1 MAGAGKSTML
11 AKAREVWQREG
22 FAVHGVALAGKAA
35 EGLEEA
41 SGIASS
47 TLASWERGW
56 DRGFDRLGPKDVFV
70 IDESGMVGSKQLAR
84 FITEADK
91 AGAKIVLVGDPEQLQ
106 PIGAGAAFRAVAER
120 VGFADL
126 EEIRRQRE
134 AWMREASA
142 HFGKLRTADGL
153 AAYDRHGAI
162 RFAENSEHARDAI
175 VRDVI
180 ADMDTRPDGSRLVMA
195 HRRVDVRDLNEAIR
209 AARQERGELAG
220 ERVYQTAEGERSF
233 APGDRLMFRENNRDL
248 AVKNGM
254 LGTVAQAEE
263 GRLTIR
269 LDSAS
274 KGAGEGRAVSISLAD
289 YAAVDHGYAITIH
302 KAQGA
307 TVDRAYVLASPTMDR
322 HLAYVSMTRHR
333 DEVLLHAGREEFRD
347 IDALA
352 ARLSRSSAKETT
364 LDYDRDAFAQR
375 RGIGVRGMESQII
388 IPEAMREHATRDRAQ
403 HEHQVPE
410 PMRERPV
417 EHPAQERAARDRA
430 GHQAPNATLTER
442 AAALR
447 QDAVRA
453 ASLMAEREGKATLAG
468 RFAERRAVAA
478 LEAKLPELTDRLT
491 RTAEALREINI
502 RDISIDRD
510 AAARRA
516 ARQLDRQTERQ
527 VAALVPKAELD
538 RLAAKTERERAQPA
552 ITPPARSRGMFDG
565 LKLNTGPSRDRA
577 EAERPMPA
585 GQGQEHQARDR
596 QAEERAA
603 TEREARKVA
612 QASGRFEVTPELNQA
627 VDRFARTYADIARMK
642 EQGLPALEHQKL
654 SYRDAAA
661 KLNAVRPD
669 AARDLLAAMR
679 DNQALERAMGEL
691 QGRERTAQLVQGL
704 REEHHIQQDPNLR
717 ADRVATAWDRL
728 EQEHARISGW
738 GPRETGMRQALE
750 GRMKEMARDLKR
762 DPKAHAILRSRGD
775 ELGMEPGS
783 RLSRMMRDRDIDRAM
798 TESLRRSRGRGLSR

>member
-1 MAGAGKSTML
+1 
-11 AKAREVWQREG
+11 
-22 FAVHGVALAGKAA
+22 VHGAALAGKAA

-41 SGIASS
+41 SGIASR

-56 DRGFDRLGPKDVFV
+56 DRGFDRLGAKDVFV

-254 LGTVAQAEE
+254 LGTVERAED
-263 GRLTIR
+263 GRLAIK
-269 LDSAS
+269 LDSS
-274 KGAGEGRAVSISLAD
+274 TKGPGQGREVSVSLAD
-289 YAAVDHGYAITIH
+289 YAAVDHGYAATIH

-333 DEVLLHAGREEFRD
+333 DGVLLYAGREEFRD

-375 RGIGVRGMESQII
+375 RGIGARGMESEII
-388 IPEAMREHATRDRAQ
+388 IPEAMRERATRDRAQ
-403 HEHQVPE
+403 HEHQAPE
-410 PMRERPV
+410 PTRDRPAQQ
-417 EHPAQERAARDRA
+417 PMQERAARERA
-430 GHQAPNATLTER
+430 GHQVPDATLTER

-447 QDAVRA
+447 QEAVRA
-453 ASLMAEREGKATLAG
+453 ASSMAEREGKASLAG

-502 RDISIDRD
+502 RDISIDRE
-510 AAARRA
+510 AAVRLA

-527 VAALVPKAELD
+527 VAALVPKAEMD
-538 RLAAKTERERAQPA
+538 RLAAKAESERAPPA
-552 ITPPARSRGMFDG
+552 ITPPARARGMFDG
-565 LKLNTGPSRDRA
+565 LKLNTGPSRDRDQP
-577 EAERPMPA
+577 EAERQITA
-585 GQGQEHQARDR
+585 GQRPEHQARDR
-596 QAEERAA
+596 QADERAA
-603 TEREARKVA
+603 TERQEREAHKPA
-612 QASGRFEVTPELNQA
+612 QAPGRFEVTPELNQA
-627 VDRFARTYADIARMK
+627 VDRFARTYADMARMK
-642 EQGLPALEHQKL
+642 EQGLPTLEHQKL

-669 AARDLLAAMR
+669 GARDLLAAMR
-679 DNQALERAMGEL
+679 DNPALERAMGEP

-704 REEHHIQQDPNLR
+704 REEHRIQQDPNLR

-762 DPKAHAILRSRGD
+762 DPKAQAILRSRGD
-775 ELGMEPGS
+775 EPGMEPGS